1 MSKDAKSVLFN
12 TLFNRA
18 NRRHLNGAP

>member
-12 TLFNRA
+12 TLINRA

>member
-1 MSKDAKSVLFN
+1 MSKDAKSVVLN

-18 NRRHLNGAP
+18 NRRHLKGAP